1 MVLSAD
7 LSAAVSFVDSRFDCS
22 ELRVE
27 ESVVVS
33 VVEERRD
40 VVLLSVGGV
49 WGIGRR
55 SVWVCPSSFCAL
67 GA

>member
-27 ESVVVS
+27 ESVVMS
-33 VVEERRD
+33 MVVERRD
-40 VVLLSVGGV
+40 VVHLSVGGV
-49 WGIGRR
+49 
-55 SVWVCPSSFCAL
+55 
-67 GA
+67 